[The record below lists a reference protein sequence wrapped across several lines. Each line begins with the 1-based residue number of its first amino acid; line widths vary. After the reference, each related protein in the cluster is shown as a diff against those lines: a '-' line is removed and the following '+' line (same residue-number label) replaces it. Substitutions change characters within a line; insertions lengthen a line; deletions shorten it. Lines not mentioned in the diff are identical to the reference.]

1 MSESERCL
9 ELLNLIWAEGFW
21 VQMIDTSPEPFRARV
36 LCYDDSVP
44 EFEDFGVSRVA
55 ALESL
60 WVVMVTGLRLE
71 A

>member
-1 MSESERCL
+1 VNESERCL

-21 VQMIDTSPEPFRARV
+21 VQVIDTVPEPFRARV

-44 EFEDFGVSRVA
+44 EFEGFGVSRVA
-55 ALESL
+55 VLESL
-60 WVVMVTGLRLE
+60 WAVMVTGLRLE